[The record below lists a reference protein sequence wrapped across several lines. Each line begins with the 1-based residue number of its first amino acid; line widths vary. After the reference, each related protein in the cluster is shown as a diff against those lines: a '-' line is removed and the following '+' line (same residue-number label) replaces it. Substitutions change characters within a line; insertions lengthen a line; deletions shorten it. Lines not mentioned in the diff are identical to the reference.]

1 MLDFN
6 RLEQYRENNCI
17 EAKKALGGL
26 PKSIWET
33 YSAFANTLGGV
44 ILLGVIETA
53 DKTFD
58 SVNLPNPD
66 SLIREF
72 WRIINNPLKV
82 SVNILAGKDVY
93 VEEVDGDRII
103 VIKVPRADR
112 ADKPVYVDNDIRNT
126 YRRSGE
132 GDYRCTYEES
142 QAMVCDA
149 AIQSQ
154 DMRLIRG
161 MGLNALNSE
170 SIRSFRQRM
179 KLYRPGH
186 MWERLDDEAFLQ
198 KIGAVGESG
207 GSLRL
212 TSAGLLMF
220 GNRQDILC
228 AYPNYALTYREQLD
242 TEGHWTDTAW
252 NGNIYEFYYW
262 VYNKLQQDVKTPVS
276 QALREV
282 LANCLVNADYHGC
295 GGIVVSKG
303 HQEITLS
310 NPGSFRVSLDTAK
323 NGGVSDPRNAAMARM
338 FHLIDVDEYTGG
350 IPNLYRVWKTEG
362 WPEPVFTESCSPARV
377 SLTLYMTSHGSN
389 GENTI
394 GGKQVPL
401 GILSQRQLL
410 IDHLTDHPTSD
421 LFTLSKALGVSLSRK
436 ENCLD
441 NAVIE
446 NFFELL
452 KSELLY
458 LQEFRSMEHFK
469 LELIEY
475 LDYYNNRR
483 IKAKLK
489 GLPPTIHRQQA
500 LSAV

>member
-6 RLEQYRENNCI
+6 RLEQYRENNRI

-132 GDYRCTYEES
+132 GDYRCTYEEY
-142 QAMVCDA
+142 QAMVRDA
-149 AIQSQ
+149 AIQSP
-154 DMRLIRG
+154 DMRLVRG
-161 MGLNALNSE
+161 MGLEALNSG

-198 KIGAVGESG
+198 KIGAAGIDAG
-207 GSLRL
+207 GSLHP

-220 GNRQDILC
+220 GNRQDILR

-242 TEGHWTDTAW
+242 TEGRWTDTVW
-252 NGNIYEFYYW
+252 NGNVYEFYYW
-262 VYNKLQQDVKTPVS
+262 ACNKLQQDVKTPVH

-295 GGIVVSKG
+295 GGIVVSKD

-310 NPGSFRVSLDTAK
+310 NPGSFRVSLDTGK

-338 FHLIDVDEYTGG
+338 FHLIDVDEYTGGG

-377 SLTLYMTSHGSN
+377 SLTLYMTSHSS
-389 GENTI
+389 GENPI
-394 GGKQVPL
+394 DGRRVPL
-401 GILSQRQLL
+401 GALSQRQLL
-410 IDHLTDHPTSD
+410 IEYLTDHPVSD
-421 LFTLSKALGVSLSRK
+421 LFALSKALGVSLSRT
-436 ENCLD
+436 ES
-441 NAVIE
+441 
-446 NFFELL
+446 LL
-452 KSELLY
+452 QQLADEGIVTVETDQGNRLY
-458 LQEFRSMEHFK
+458 
-469 LELIEY
+469 
-475 LDYYNNRR
+475 
-483 IKAKLK
+483 KLK
-489 GLPPTIHRQQA
+489 A
-500 LSAV
+500 

>member
-6 RLEQYRENNCI
+6 RLEQYRENNRI

-58 SVNLPNPD
+58 SVNLPDPD

-72 WRIINNPLKV
+72 WRIINDPLKI
-82 SVNILAGKDVY
+82 SVNILAEKDVY

-112 ADKPVYVDNDIRNT
+112 ADKPVYVDNDPRNT

-132 GDYRCTYEES
+132 GDYRCTYEEY
-142 QAMVCDA
+142 QAMVRDA
-149 AIQSQ
+149 AIQSP
-154 DMRLIRG
+154 DMRLVRG
-161 MGLNALNSE
+161 MGLEALNSG

-198 KIGAVGESG
+198 KIGAAGIDAG
-207 GSLRL
+207 GSLHP

-220 GNRQDILC
+220 GNRQDILR

-242 TEGHWTDTAW
+242 AEDLWTNIAW
-252 NGNIYEFYYW
+252 SGNVYEFYYW
-262 VYNKLQQDVKTPVS
+262 ACNKLQQDVKTPVH

-295 GGIVVSKG
+295 GGIVVSKD

-338 FHLIDVDEYTGG
+338 FHLIDVGEYTGGG

-377 SLTLYMTSHGSN
+377 SLTLYMTSHCS
-389 GENTI
+389 GENPI
-394 GGKQVPL
+394 DGRRVPL
-401 GILSQRQLL
+401 GALSQRQLL
-410 IDHLTDHPTSD
+410 IEYLTDHPVSD
-421 LFTLSKALGVSLSRK
+421 LFALSKALGVSLSRT
-436 ENCLD
+436 ES
-441 NAVIE
+441 
-446 NFFELL
+446 LL
-452 KSELLY
+452 QQLADEGIVTVETDQGNRLY
-458 LQEFRSMEHFK
+458 
-469 LELIEY
+469 
-475 LDYYNNRR
+475 
-483 IKAKLK
+483 KLK
-489 GLPPTIHRQQA
+489 A
-500 LSAV
+500 

>member
-6 RLEQYRENNCI
+6 RLEQYRENNRI

-58 SVNLPNPD
+58 SVNLPDPD

-72 WRIINNPLKV
+72 WCIINDPLKV

-186 MWERLDDEAFLQ
+186 MWECLDDEAFLQ

-207 GSLRL
+207 GSLHP

-338 FHLIDVDEYTGG
+338 FHLIDVGEYTGGG

-394 GGKQVPL
+394 GGKHVPL

-421 LFTLSKALGVSLSRK
+421 LFTLSKALGVSLSRT
-436 ENCLD
+436 ES
-441 NAVIE
+441 
-446 NFFELL
+446 LL
-452 KSELLY
+452 QQLADEGIVTVEVDQGNRLY
-458 LQEFRSMEHFK
+458 
-469 LELIEY
+469 
-475 LDYYNNRR
+475 
-483 IKAKLK
+483 KLK
-489 GLPPTIHRQQA
+489 A
-500 LSAV
+500 

>member
-6 RLEQYRENNCI
+6 RLEQYRENNRI

-132 GDYRCTYEES
+132 GDYRCTYEEY
-142 QAMVCDA
+142 QAMVRDA

-161 MGLNALNSE
+161 MGLAALDSE

-198 KIGAVGESG
+198 KIGAVGKNDG
-207 GSLRL
+207 LL
-212 TSAGLLMF
+212 HPTSAGLLMF
-220 GNRQDILC
+220 GNQQDILLAC
-228 AYPNYALTYREQLD
+228 PDYAMTYREQLD
-242 TEGHWTDTAW
+242 AEGRWTDTAW
-252 NGNIYEFYYW
+252 SGNAYEFYYW
-262 VYNKLQQDVKTPVS
+262 AYNKLQQDMKTPFKLEDGRRVDDTPVR
-276 QALREV
+276 QVLREV

-295 GGIVVSKG
+295 GGIVVSRG
-303 HQEITLS
+303 NQEITLS
-310 NPGSFRVSLDTAK
+310 NPGSFRVPLDTAK
-323 NGGVSDPRNAAMARM
+323 SGGVSDPRNAAMARM
-338 FHLIDVDEYTGG
+338 FRLVDVGEYTGG
-350 IPNLYRVWKTEG
+350 GISNLYRVWKAEG
-362 WPEPVFTESCSPARV
+362 WPEPVFTESVSPARV
-377 SLTLYMTSHGSN
+377 SLTLHMTSHGSG
-389 GENTI
+389 GETTT
-394 GGKQVPL
+394 GEKQVPL
-401 GILSQRQLL
+401 GALSQRQLL
-410 IDHLTDHPTSD
+410 IDHLTDYSTSD
-421 LFTLSKALGVSLSRK
+421 LFALSKALGVSLSRT
-436 ENCLD
+436 ES
-441 NAVIE
+441 
-446 NFFELL
+446 LL
-452 KSELLY
+452 QQLIDEGIVTVETDQGNRLY
-458 LQEFRSMEHFK
+458 
-469 LELIEY
+469 
-475 LDYYNNRR
+475 
-483 IKAKLK
+483 KLK
-489 GLPPTIHRQQA
+489 A
-500 LSAV
+500 

>member
-1 MLDFN
+1 MLDFS
-6 RLEQYRENNCI
+6 RLEQYRENNRI

-58 SVNLPNPD
+58 SVNLPDPD

-72 WRIINNPLKV
+72 WQIINDPLKV
-82 SVNILAGKDVY
+82 SVNILAEKDVY
-93 VEEVDGDRII
+93 VEEVNGDRII
-103 VIKVPRADR
+103 VIKVPRADC
-112 ADKPVYVDNDIRNT
+112 ADKPVYVDNDTRNT

-132 GDYRCTYEES
+132 GDYRCTYEEY
-142 QAMVCDA
+142 QAMVRDA

-154 DMRLIRG
+154 DMRLVRG
-161 MGLNALNSE
+161 MGLDALNPE

-186 MWERLDDEAFLQ
+186 MWERLDGEAFLQ

-207 GSLRL
+207 GSLHP

-220 GNRQDILC
+220 GNRQDILR
-228 AYPNYALTYREQLD
+228 AYPNYTLTYREQFD
-242 TEGHWTDTAW
+242 AEGHWIDTAW
-252 NGNIYEFYYW
+252 SGNVYEFYYW
-262 VYNKLQQDVKTPVS
+262 AYNKLQQDVKTPVR

-310 NPGSFRVSLDTAK
+310 NPGSFRVPLDTVK
-323 NGGVSDPRNAAMARM
+323 NGGVSAPRNAAMARM
-338 FHLIDVDEYTGG
+338 FHLVDVGEYTGGG
-350 IPNLYRVWKTEG
+350 IPNLYRVWKSEG
-362 WPEPVFTESCSPARV
+362 WPEPVFTESRNPDRV
-377 SLTLYMTSHGSN
+377 SLTLYMTSHGSG
-389 GENTI
+389 GETTA
-394 GGKQVPL
+394 GEKQVPL
-401 GILSQRQLL
+401 GALSQRQLL

-421 LFTLSKALGVSLSRK
+421 LFALSKALGVSLSRT
-436 ENCLD
+436 ES
-441 NAVIE
+441 
-446 NFFELL
+446 LL
-452 KSELLY
+452 QQLANEGIVVVETDQKNRLY
-458 LQEFRSMEHFK
+458 
-469 LELIEY
+469 
-475 LDYYNNRR
+475 
-483 IKAKLK
+483 KLK
-489 GLPPTIHRQQA
+489 A
-500 LSAV
+500 

>member
-6 RLEQYRENNCI
+6 RLEQYRENNRI

-132 GDYRCTYEES
+132 GDYRCTYEEY
-142 QAMVCDA
+142 QAMVRDA
-149 AIQSQ
+149 AIQSP
-154 DMRLIRG
+154 DMRLVRG
-161 MGLNALNSE
+161 MGLEALNSG

-198 KIGAVGESG
+198 KIGAAGIDAG
-207 GSLRL
+207 GSLHP

-220 GNRQDILC
+220 GNRQDILR

-242 TEGHWTDTAW
+242 AEDLWTNIAW
-252 NGNIYEFYYW
+252 SGNVYEFYYW
-262 VYNKLQQDVKTPVS
+262 ACNKLQQDVKTPVH

-295 GGIVVSKG
+295 GGIVVSKD

-338 FHLIDVDEYTGG
+338 FHLIDVGEYTGGG

-377 SLTLYMTSHGSN
+377 SLTLYMTSHSS
-389 GENTI
+389 GENPI
-394 GGKQVPL
+394 DGRRVPL
-401 GILSQRQLL
+401 GALSQRQLL
-410 IDHLTDHPTSD
+410 IEYLTDHPVSD
-421 LFTLSKALGVSLSRK
+421 LFALAKALGVSLSRT
-436 ENCLD
+436 ES
-441 NAVIE
+441 
-446 NFFELL
+446 LL
-452 KSELLY
+452 QQLADEGIVTVETDQGNRLY
-458 LQEFRSMEHFK
+458 
-469 LELIEY
+469 
-475 LDYYNNRR
+475 
-483 IKAKLK
+483 KLK
-489 GLPPTIHRQQA
+489 A
-500 LSAV
+500 